1 VFGAQP
7 ISRATRHAR
16 HSSRSSASMVSMLH
30 IRGAW
35 VRTPSFTL
43 HPRAG
48 PPQAAY
54 FSSMVPIDEYLI
66 GRGPVSNIRMLPA
79 ES

>member
-30 IRGAW
+30 IRGRRESG
-35 VRTPSFTL
+35 VF
-43 HPRAG
+43 
-48 PPQAAY
+48 QAQ
-54 FSSMVPIDEYLI
+54 SE
-66 GRGPVSNIRMLPA
+66 
-79 ES
+79 